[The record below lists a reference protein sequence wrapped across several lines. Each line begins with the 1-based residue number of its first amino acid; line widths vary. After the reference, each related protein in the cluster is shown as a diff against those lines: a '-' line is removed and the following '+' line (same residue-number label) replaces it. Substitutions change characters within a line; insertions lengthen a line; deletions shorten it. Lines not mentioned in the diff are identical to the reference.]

1 LEYNISVIVK
11 EGDIMDYLSE
21 LEKLIKQKNGIITT
35 KDVTNAGI
43 PRIYLSKYAE
53 ENEIEHPERG
63 IYVAKDAFADDMY
76 MFQCKYKQAVF
87 SHDSALFLHDLTDR
101 VPVQNTVTVKSGY
114 NTANIKKTGAK
125 VYMVKKELYEL
136 GLTTLQTT
144 FNNPVKAYDMERT
157 ICDIVRSR
165 KNIEIQVFTDAFKM
179 YVRRKDKN
187 LHNLMDYAQQFK
199 VQSIL
204 RKYLEVLL

>member
-1 LEYNISVIVK
+1 MN
-11 EGDIMDYLSE
+11 YLSE

-35 KDVTNAGI
+35 KEVTDAGI
-43 PRIYLSKYAE
+43 PRIYLSKYSE
-53 ENEIEHPERG
+53 ENELEHPQRG
-63 IYVAKDAFADDMY
+63 IYVAEDAFSDDMY
-76 MFQCKYKQAVF
+76 ILQCKYKQAVF

-101 VPVQNTVTVKSGY
+101 VPLQNTVTVKSGY
-114 NTANIKKTGAK
+114 NTANIKKTGVK

-144 FNNPVKAYDMERT
+144 FSNSVKAYDMERT

-165 KNIEIQVFTDAFKM
+165 ANIEIQVFTDALKM

-187 LHNLMDYAQQFK
+187 LHSLMSYAQQFK
-199 VQSIL
+199 IQSIL